1 MSRSSAAAGDGG
13 FTLVELLVTMLVMGL
28 IATAIIN
35 LAIGTF
41 TDTATITNRRD
52 VFAEGRTALDR
63 LAKQLR
69 QGESVNTTASTSSTV
84 VFSTYINNAAAT
96 VAWRAQGSSAPYKLQ
111 ESRNGGTSYATVVDA
126 LSSPVVFTYTTH
138 GGVLDQVTIDLTLVT
153 TTSTVHLQSDVY
165 LRNAQ
170 S

>member
-1 MSRSSAAAGDGG
+1 
-13 FTLVELLVTMLVMGL
+13 MLVMGL

-52 VFAEGRTALDR
+52 VYEEGKTAMDR

-69 QGESVNTTASTSSTV
+69 QGESVNTTLSTSSTV
-84 VFSTYINNAAAT
+84 LFSTYINNVAST
-96 VAWRAQGSSAPYKLQ
+96 VAWRAQGSSAPYQLQ
-111 ESRNGGTSYATVVDA
+111 ESRNGGTTYDTVVDA
-126 LSSPVVFTYTTH
+126 LSSPAVFTYTTH
-138 GGVLDQVTIDLTLVT
+138 GGVLDQVTIDLSLVT